1 MKLNK
6 TIILKRLLPTAIG
19 ALLGFAYYY
28 YIGCDNGC
36 LIQSN
41 PYLSSFYGA
50 LIAFTLSM
58 PSSKKRKRVTEIE
71 DK

>member
-6 TIILKRLLPTAIG
+6 TIILKRVLPTAIG

-28 YIGCDNGC
+28 YIGCYNRC
-36 LIQSN
+36 LIHSN
-41 PYLSSFYGA
+41 PYLSSVYGA

-58 PSSKKRKRVTEIE
+58 PSSKKMKKETEIE
-71 DK
+71 DR